1 MSMPASQ
8 AFKLKHPDK
17 FFIGGEWV
25 TPSSSLTF
33 DVINPVTEEVSAKF
47 AEAKA
52 ADIDQAVGAAR
63 KAFDQGPWPQMAPA
77 ERAGYLRAI
86 AEGIR
91 KRADQ
96 FAALF
101 TAEAGAIF
109 AGTQYATLWG
119 AARFDHFADQAEVYP
134 FIERHVPQDG
144 GNISLLVREPVGV
157 VGTVLSW
164 NSGVTLIGAKLGGL
178 LLAGCTTVLKAAP
191 EAAGT
196 AYLFAEILEEVG
208 LPAGVVNI
216 LAGRREASQRMV
228 KDPRVDKIS
237 FTGSTEVGRK
247 VGAIMSER
255 VGRVS
260 LELGGKSAALV
271 FDDYD
276 LAEAAKV
283 LAQVGTWL
291 TGQSCTNLSRIIV
304 TAKRY
309 DEFVEHMT
317 REMAAIKIGDP
328 FDPET
333 QMGPFVS
340 AKQLGIVEHYIETG
354 LKEGGR
360 ITTGGGRPGHLDRG
374 FFIEPTLFVDVDN
387 SHTIAQE
394 EIFGPVLCVIKADD
408 EEHAIEL
415 ANDTIYGLN
424 NAVFSNDIEKVY
436 DTARRLRSGNVGHN
450 GSRSDF
456 CLGFGGFKQ
465 SGMGREGGQEG
476 INAFVEVKIIVLDD
490 EPAAIKGIKTR
501 Q

>member
-1 MSMPASQ
+1 MLASQ

-17 FFIGGEWV
+17 LFIGGEWV
-25 TPSSSLTF
+25 APATSATF
-33 DVINPVTEEVSAKF
+33 PIINNVTEEVTAHF
-47 AEAKA
+47 AEAVVE
-52 ADIDQAVGAAR
+52 DMDRAVGAAR
-63 KAFDQGPWPQMAPA
+63 KAFDEGPWPRMSLA

-101 TAEAGAIF
+101 TAEAGTVL

-119 AARFDHFADQAEVYP
+119 AARFDHFADLAEKYP
-134 FIERHVPQDG
+134 FIERHVPQDEG
-144 GNISLLVREPVGV
+144 KISLLVREPVGV

-178 LLAGCTTVLKAAP
+178 LLAGCTTVLKAAT

-196 AYLFAEILEEVG
+196 AYLFAEVLEEVG

-216 LAGRREASQRMV
+216 VAAHREAAERMV
-228 KDPRVDKIS
+228 RDPRVDKIS

-255 VGRVS
+255 VGRLS
-260 LELGGKSAALV
+260 LELGGKSAALI

-276 LAEAAKV
+276 LGEAAKV
-283 LAQVGTWL
+283 LTQGGTWL

-304 TAKRY
+304 TEKRY
-309 DEFVEHMT
+309 DEFVELMT
-317 REMAAIKIGDP
+317 KEFAAIKVGDP
-328 FDPET
+328 FDPEI

-340 AKQLGIVEHYIETG
+340 AKQLGIVERYIKTG
-354 LKEGGR
+354 LQEGGR
-360 ITTGGGRPGHLDRG
+360 ITTGGGRPKHLDRG

-415 ANDTIYGLN
+415 ANDTIYGLAN
-424 NAVFSNDIEKVY
+424 VVFSNDIEKVY
-436 DTARRLRSGNVGHN
+436 NAARRLRSGNVGHN
-450 GSRSDF
+450 GPRSDF

-465 SGMGREGGQEG
+465 SGIGREGGHEG
-476 INAFVEVKIIVLDD
+476 ISAFVEVKIIVLDE
-490 EPAAIKGIKTR
+490 EPTAIRGIETR

>member
-1 MSMPASQ
+1 MSDFVKRAYD
-8 AFKLKHPDK
+8 LRHPDR
-17 FFIGGEWV
+17 FFVGGEWIEP
-25 TPSSSLTF
+25 TSASIF
-33 DVINPVTEEVSAKF
+33 EVINPATEERITQFV
-47 AEAKA
+47 EARETDVERA
-52 ADIDQAVGAAR
+52 ITAAR
-63 KAFDQGPWPQMAPA
+63 NAFDVGPWPRLKPA
-77 ERAGYLRAI
+77 ERATYLRAI

-101 TAEAGAIF
+101 TAEAGAIH
-109 AGTQYATLWG
+109 AGTQHATLWG
-119 AARFDHFADQAEVYP
+119 AARFDHFADQAETYP

-144 GNISLLVREPVGV
+144 GKISLLVREPVGV
-157 VGTVLSW
+157 VGTALSW
-164 NSGVTLIGAKLGGL
+164 NSGVTLIGAKLGGV

-191 EAAGT
+191 ESAGT
-196 AYLFAEILEEVG
+196 AYLFAEVLEEVG

-216 LAGRREASQRMV
+216 LAGRREATKRLV
-228 KDPRVDKIS
+228 NDPRVDKIS

-247 VGAIMSER
+247 IGAVMAER
-255 VGRVS
+255 IGRVS
-260 LELGGKSAALV
+260 LELGGKSAALI

-276 LAEAAKV
+276 PAEAAKT

-317 REMAAIKIGDP
+317 KEMAAIKVGDP

-340 AKQLGIVEHYIETG
+340 AKQLGIVEEYISIG

-360 ITTGGGRPGHLDRG
+360 ITTGGKRPKNLDRG
-374 FFIEPTLFVDVDN
+374 FFIEPTLFVDVEN
-387 SHTIAQE
+387 SHTIAQD

-408 EEHAIEL
+408 EDHAIEL

-436 DTARRLRSGNVGHN
+436 AAARRLRSGNVGHN

-456 CLGFGGFKQ
+456 QLGFGGFKQ
-465 SGMGREGGQEG
+465 SGIGREGGREG
-476 INAFVEVKIIVLDD
+476 ISAFVEVKIIVLDA
-490 EPAAIKGIKTR
+490 EPAAIS
-501 Q
+501 